1 MEWVG
6 SRGRCHLLK
15 TFPAGGITSHRPAWA
30 AAPELGRVAYVNF
43 RHPQDSRE
51 ARQHALARQLLLYD
65 RPLKVEPVY
74 LRGGGGG
81 GGMLLSRF
89 SRVRLCATP

>member
-1 MEWVG
+1 M
-6 SRGRCHLLK
+6 
-15 TFPAGGITSHRPAWA
+15 
-30 AAPELGRVAYVNF
+30 AYVNF

-81 GGMLLSRF
+81 GSSRP
-89 SRVRLCATP
+89 SSSSSSASHPPLCTP